1 MNIVVCNHYNNSGRF
16 LFMIPDGVRLDAG
29 TPVTVET
36 RNGIQQA
43 VCITPSFE
51 ADPTVVCPL
60 WNTTPENMKRVL
72 SYLNQ
77 TYLEWPV
84 EDNSK
89 PRTKPLV
96 IDGED
101 WEESVRETSV

>member
-16 LFMIPDGVRLDAG
+16 LFMVPDGVHLNAG

-43 VCITPSFE
+43 MCITPSFE
-51 ADPTVVCPL
+51 ADPTIVCPL

-72 SYLNQ
+72 SYMNQ
-77 TYLEWPV
+77 TFLTWP
-84 EDNSK
+84 EESK
-89 PRTKPLV
+89 TSPSTKPLV
-96 IDGED
+96 IDAKD
-101 WEESVRETSV
+101 VEESVRETSV